1 MRGVY
6 ARNCVYKHVT
16 GWATFEPALT
26 RAEQMDVD
34 QIWRIAAAIPPE
46 RYEFDIDGLKR
57 LVEALYR
64 RRPIIRDLITQFR
77 NSSRNPFPSW
87 TTS

>member
-1 MRGVY
+1 V
-6 ARNCVYKHVT
+6 ARIITNSGEELWIGLCYEYGACHVSWQPT
-16 GWATFEPALT
+16 S
-26 RAEQMDVD
+26 
-34 QIWRIAAAIPPE
+34 AISPE
-46 RYEFDIDGLKR
+46 WYEFDSDGLNR

-77 NSSRNPFPSW
+77 NSCRNPFPSW